1 VQSISADE
9 EAIGSDALAERARV
23 KGAVN
28 EINTTCG
35 KILKIGD
42 NQVLWYE
49 PTFQTL
55 HLAPL
60 SVSNVLRA
68 NLLTKHQ

>member
-1 VQSISADE
+1 MRFRHHLEAPIRRVREAAAAIVQSISADE

-35 KILKIGD
+35 KIIK
-42 NQVLWYE
+42 N
-49 PTFQTL
+49 
-55 HLAPL
+55 
-60 SVSNVLRA
+60 R
-68 NLLTKHQ
+68 